1 MNLPLLAL
9 IPSLMT
15 LLNAE
20 VGEVFVV
27 IRRETDPVKLFSC
40 FDGGEEAEDD
50 RADEK
55 IEGGGGGV
63 STSGEDIA
71 LPLLL

>member
-1 MNLPLLAL
+1 
-9 IPSLMT
+9 MT

-27 IRRETDPVKLFSC
+27 MRGETDPVRL
-40 FDGGEEAEDD
+40 FDGGEEVEDD
-50 RADEK
+50 RPDET